1 MAANLTS
8 HEIIAS
14 ALQLPLAERERI
26 VEALQESLIDETID
40 HGPEEP
46 ADEVEAAWSEE
57 IARRIADI
65 DFGNRESASEPC
77 TIFDPNIARNAESGD
92 ESGRFVTANTIWKRT
107 TAKRSI
113 EFTLRCASG
122 RDRQRPATV
131 SPVERDAFHWYDA
144 T

>member
-1 MAANLTS
+1 MAANLS
-8 HEIIAS
+8 CHEIIAS

-65 DFGNRESASEPC
+65 D
-77 TIFDPNIARNAESGD
+77 
-92 ESGRFVTANTIWKRT
+92 SGRVKTIPSEEAWKIINGE
-107 TAKRSI
+107 AP
-113 EFTLRCASG
+113 
-122 RDRQRPATV
+122 PA
-131 SPVERDAFHWYDA
+131 F
-144 T
+144 

>member
-14 ALQLPLAERERI
+14 ALQLPLAEREQI

-46 ADEVEAAWSEE
+46 ADEVETAWSEE

-65 DFGNRESASEPC
+65 DSGRVKTIPSEEAERM
-77 TIFDPNIARNAESGD
+77 IRGDVRPNI
-92 ESGRFVTANTIWKRT
+92 
-107 TAKRSI
+107 
-113 EFTLRCASG
+113 
-122 RDRQRPATV
+122 
-131 SPVERDAFHWYDA
+131 
-144 T
+144 